1 MASVEGE
8 RLAAKTE
15 PAKIGATV
23 LKKGREREREREG

>member
-23 LKKGREREREREG
+23 LKKGRREREKGRK